1 LEGKKDGGV
10 QGWDNPKA
18 PSIGSLSCS
27 LTNLAVHGR
36 SYNHSPILITIKK
49 VNSDRYVSS
58 YVIASE
64 YLAEEDIKDIIRIN
78 LTGDRIPVP
87 VT

>member
-1 LEGKKDGGV
+1 M
-10 QGWDNPKA
+10 
-18 PSIGSLSCS
+18 
-27 LTNLAVHGR
+27 
-36 SYNHSPILITIKK
+36 KK

-64 YLAEEDIKDIIRIN
+64 YLTEEDIKDIIRIN
-78 LTGDRIPVP
+78 LTGDSVPLP

>member
-1 LEGKKDGGV
+1 M
-10 QGWDNPKA
+10 
-18 PSIGSLSCS
+18 
-27 LTNLAVHGR
+27 
-36 SYNHSPILITIKK
+36 KK

-64 YLAEEDIKDIIRIN
+64 YLTEEDIKDIKDIIRIN
-78 LTGDRIPVP
+78 LIGDSIPVP